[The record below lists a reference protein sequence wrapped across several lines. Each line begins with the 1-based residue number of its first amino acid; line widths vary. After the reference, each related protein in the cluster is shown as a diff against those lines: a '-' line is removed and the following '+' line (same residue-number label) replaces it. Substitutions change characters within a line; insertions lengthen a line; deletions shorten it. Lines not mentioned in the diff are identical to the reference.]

1 MHILLTNSLRVW
13 KKKLFYII
21 QSIKVSYG
29 DDVAIISCEEL
40 NKNHCGNCK
49 KLVKENMNKTL
60 DDERIKHGNTINSKY
75 MKKSS
80 DSIFT
85 SENDKNKKKISIK
98 EYLIG
103 MKYPRE
109 KVNKICNNIKARVG
123 NKTIIC

>member
-1 MHILLTNSLRVW
+1 
-13 KKKLFYII
+13 
-21 QSIKVSYG
+21 
-29 DDVAIISCEEL
+29 
-40 NKNHCGNCK
+40 
-49 KLVKENMNKTL
+49 MNKTL

>member
-1 MHILLTNSLRVW
+1 
-13 KKKLFYII
+13 
-21 QSIKVSYG
+21 
-29 DDVAIISCEEL
+29 
-40 NKNHCGNCK
+40 
-49 KLVKENMNKTL
+49 
-60 DDERIKHGNTINSKY
+60 